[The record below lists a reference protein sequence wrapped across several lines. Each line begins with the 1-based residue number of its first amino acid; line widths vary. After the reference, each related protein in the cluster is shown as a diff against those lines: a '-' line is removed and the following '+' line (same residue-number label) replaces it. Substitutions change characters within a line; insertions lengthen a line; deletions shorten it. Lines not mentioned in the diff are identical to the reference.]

1 MWVEFNGDLYHCYA
15 KDSDADANFD
25 SLFGIH
31 EGSQIAP
38 KSTRMD
44 SIKNAKSMGFCDEEL
59 WAIVGN
65 ESLANV
71 ATIKTDL
78 HGWNGSCI
86 GSLPIF

>member
-44 SIKNAKSMGFCDEEL
+44 STEKAKSMGFRFEDL

-78 HGWNGSCI
+78 HGWNGTCL
-86 GSLPIF
+86 GGLPLG